1 MKSAKHTLPLLL
13 TTLPFFLA
21 GCGHGSAPSENAAPA
36 ASAAAHAAVVAPPE
50 PSVPASTATLALASP
65 DTLRAATIG
74 GVCSIDGVSG
84 VGVLPAGKA
93 FTISKANGV
102 ELKGWAITAD
112 KRDPGKIEVVL
123 KGDQVFSGAATTGQP
138 RPDIAKA
145 YGGAALDHAGFLVH
159 VDTKAVTAGTYDVL
173 ILEPSS
179 APVSICDTHKQV
191 IVGD

>member
-1 MKSAKHTLPLLL
+1 MKGAKHTLPLLL

-21 GCGHGSAPSENAAPA
+21 GCGHGSAPDESAAPA
-36 ASAAAHAAVVAPPE
+36 ASAAAPAVVVAPPE
-50 PSVPASTATLALASP
+50 PPVPASTATLALASP
-65 DTLRAATIG
+65 DTLSAATFG
-74 GVCSIDGVSG
+74 GVCSIDGVGG

-93 FTISKANGV
+93 FTVSKANGA

-112 KRDPGKIEVVL
+112 KRDPGKIDIVL
-123 KGDQVFSGAATTGQP
+123 KGNQVYSGAATTGQP
-138 RPDIAKA
+138 RPDIAKD

-159 VDTKAVTAGTYDVL
+159 VDAKAVAAGTYDVL

-179 APVSICDTHKQV
+179 TPISICDTHKQV

>member
-21 GCGHGSAPSENAAPA
+21 GCEHGSAPSENAASA
-36 ASAAAHAAVVAPPE
+36 ASAAAPAAVVAPPE
-50 PSVPASTATLALASP
+50 PPVPASTAILALASP
-65 DTLRAATIG
+65 DTLSAATLG

-84 VGVLPAGKA
+84 VGVLAAGKA

-112 KRDPGKIEVVL
+112 KRDPGTIDIVL
-123 KGDQVFSGAATTGQP
+123 KGNQVYSGAATTGQP

-145 YGGAALDHAGFLVH
+145 YGGTALDHTGFLVN
-159 VDTKAVTAGTYDVL
+159 VDTNVVAAGTYDVL

-179 APVSICDTHKQV
+179 TPVSICDTHKQV

>member
-21 GCGHGSAPSENAAPA
+21 GCGHGSAPGENAAPA
-36 ASAAAHAAVVAPPE
+36 ASAVAPAAVVAPPK
-50 PSVPASTATLALASP
+50 PPVPASTATLALAGP
-65 DTLRAATIG
+65 DTLSAATLG
-74 GVCSIDGVSG
+74 DVCSIDGVSG
-84 VGVLPAGKA
+84 VGVTPAGKA

-102 ELKGWAITAD
+102 EIKGWAITAD

-123 KGDQVFSGAATTGQP
+123 KGKQVYGGAATTGQP

-145 YGGAALDHAGFLVH
+145 YGGAVLDHAGFLVH
-159 VDTKAVTAGTYDVL
+159 VDANAVAAGTYDVL

-179 APVSICDTHKQV
+179 TPVSICDTHKQV